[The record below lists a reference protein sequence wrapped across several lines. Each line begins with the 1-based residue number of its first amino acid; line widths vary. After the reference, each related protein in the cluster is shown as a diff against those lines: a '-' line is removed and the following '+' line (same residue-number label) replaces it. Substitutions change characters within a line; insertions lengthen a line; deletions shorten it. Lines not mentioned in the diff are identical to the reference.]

1 MTTADA
7 VRVYPSHRVRGLA
20 GWNPQARTRLLLEQ
34 VREVLEEYRTHLPL
48 TCRQVFYRLVGA
60 YLYDKTEQAYDR
72 LLETLNRAR
81 RAGLVPFDAI
91 RDDGVTEKA
100 PRGFSG
106 MPDFFAAVRSTAE
119 TYRRDRMADQPVA
132 VEVWVEAGGMVPQ
145 AVRVAHHYGATVY
158 SSGGFDSLTAKY
170 DAARRFLGRRTPTVV
185 LHAGDFDPSG
195 LSIFDSVAA
204 DISELVAGMGG
215 TGAVA
220 TFRRVVV
227 TPEQI
232 KRYDL
237 PEAPPKPTDRRGTWT
252 GGTVQAEALAPDDL
266 AVELRAALEAVVDL
280 DVLAGTLETEEEERS
295 RLLERLDGKDWQ

>member
-1 MTTADA
+1 MVAGARKTCQAPLPLRWPAPRWLWGPPPRGAGRRPSLEHARPA
-7 VRVYPSHRVRGLA
+7 VDDYPSHRVRVLA
-20 GWNPQARTRLLLEQ
+20 GWNPQGRTRLLLEQ
-34 VREVLEEYRTHLPL
+34 VREVLEEQRAHLPL

-60 YLYDKTEQAYDR
+60 YLYEKTEQAYDR

-81 RAGLVPFDAI
+81 RAGLIPFDAI
-91 RDDGVTEKA
+91 RDDGVTERA

-132 VEVWVEAGGMVPQ
+132 VEVWVEAGGLVPQ

-170 DAARRFLGRRTPTVV
+170 DAARRFLDRKTPTVV

-204 DISELVAGMGG
+204 DISGLVAGMGG
-215 TGAVA
+215 TGAIA
-220 TFRRVVV
+220 TFRVRS
-227 TPEQI
+227 
-232 KRYDL
+232 L
-237 PEAPPKPTDRRGTWT
+237 PPGDRPPQP
-252 GGTVQAEALAPDDL
+252 
-266 AVELRAALEAVVDL
+266 AA
-280 DVLAGTLETEEEERS
+280 
-295 RLLERLDGKDWQ
+295 